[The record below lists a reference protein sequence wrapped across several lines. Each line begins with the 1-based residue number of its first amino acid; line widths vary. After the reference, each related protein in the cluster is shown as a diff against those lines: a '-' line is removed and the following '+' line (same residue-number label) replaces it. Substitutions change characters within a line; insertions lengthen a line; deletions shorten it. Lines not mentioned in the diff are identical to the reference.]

1 MSEEEKEM
9 TIWDHLG
16 ELRNR
21 LFFALISLVVTT
33 LISFIFADRF
43 VQWLTI
49 PIGGLQN
56 LIAIEVTENI
66 SVFMRVSL
74 LSGFI
79 LALPFIVFEL
89 LAFVM
94 PGLTDGEKRWVRI
107 AIPMSSVF
115 FLLGVSFCYF
125 VMLPA
130 AIPFLVSFLGVKT
143 TPRLSN
149 YIDFVTNFMFWLG
162 MSFELPL
169 LVFIM
174 AKINLVN
181 ARMLAKQWRIAVVV
195 IAVVAAVVTPTPDPV
210 NMSLMMAPLMVLY
223 ILSIFFAM
231 IARRGKDDS
240 TLKRRPE

>member
-21 LFFALISLVVTT
+21 LFIALISLVVTT
-33 LISFIFADRF
+33 LLSFIFADRF
-43 VQWLTI
+43 VQLLTI

-66 SVFMRVSL
+66 SVFMKVSL

-79 LALPFIVFEL
+79 LALPFILYEL

-94 PGLTDGEKRWVRI
+94 PGLTDSERKWVII
-107 AIPMSSVF
+107 AIPLASVF
-115 FLLGVSFCYF
+115 FLVGVAFCYF
-125 VMLPA
+125 IMLPA

-149 YIDFVTNFMFWLG
+149 YIGFVTNMMFWIG
-162 MSFELPL
+162 ISFELPL
-169 LVFIM
+169 LVFVL
-174 AKINLVN
+174 AKLKLVT
-181 ARMLAKQWRIAVVV
+181 AKQLGKQWRLAVVI

-210 NMSLMMAPLMVLY
+210 NMSLLMAPLFVLY
-223 ILSIFFAM
+223 LLSIFFAFL
-231 IARRGKDDS
+231 ARRGEKSDEVI
-240 TLKRRPE
+240 KK

>member
-94 PGLTDGEKRWVRI
+94 PGLTDSEKRWVRI

-181 ARMLAKQWRIAVVV
+181 AKMLAKQWRIAVVI

-223 ILSIFFAM
+223 VLSIFFAM

-240 TLKRRPE
+240 TLKRKSE